1 MKKYSQIIERIIS
14 ILIAIILLQTLCYKF
29 TAAPESV
36 YVFKTVGLE
45 PFGRIVIGVLELI
58 ASILLIY
65 NKTIIYGAMLSLS
78 IISGAIF
85 LHLTK
90 LGIEVM
96 NDNGLL
102 FCLAVIVFIL
112 SVLILI
118 LKRRFFLKLI

>member
-78 IISGAIF
+78 IISGALF